1 MIRAVLASAGAG
13 ILLLP
18 VSVSA
23 ATPSPSPPLDTVL
36 SAPVTP
42 GFSEVGP
49 GTGLVE
55 GPLTAHDMAGAG
67 TNPVGD
73 MATLTRDGFV
83 GGYGRTWIDNLDKH
97 ELQEVVIAFSGG
109 AGAVDWMVANEKVD
123 KANQYY
129 TRPVSVGGIPTY
141 YGAHLVIPAGT
152 IYIDLVRFV
161 KGNDYFFVVAAA
173 TADDLDVSTAQQA
186 KNQYDFAPSNTIPPS
201 QWPEHPVGLL
211 SRFTILAGSL
221 GPEAAILAMLAGLVA
236 AAFVLG
242 TRHERRRS
250 RRLPRAPGD

>member
-1 MIRAVLASAGAG
+1 MLRAVLASAGAG

-18 VSVSA
+18 VSVF

-36 SAPVTP
+36 AAPVAS

-49 GTGLVE
+49 GQGLVE

-67 TNPVGD
+67 SNPVGD

-83 GGYGRTWIDNLDKH
+83 GGYGRTWIDNVDKH

-109 AGAVDWMVANEKVD
+109 AGAVDWMVVNEKVD

-129 TRPVSVGGIPTY
+129 TRPVSVRGIPAY
-141 YGAHLVIPAGT
+141 FGAHLVIPAGT
-152 IYIDLVRFV
+152 IYIDLFRFV

-173 TADDLDVSTAQQA
+173 TADDLDVSTARQA

-201 QWPEHPVGLL
+201 QWPEHPVGVLPRL
-211 SRFTILAGSL
+211 TSLAGSL
-221 GPEAAILAMLAGLVA
+221 VPEGAIVAMLAGLVG
-236 AAFVLG
+236 AAFLLG
-242 TRHERRRS
+242 TRHERRRA
-250 RRLPRAPGD
+250 RRLPGASGD